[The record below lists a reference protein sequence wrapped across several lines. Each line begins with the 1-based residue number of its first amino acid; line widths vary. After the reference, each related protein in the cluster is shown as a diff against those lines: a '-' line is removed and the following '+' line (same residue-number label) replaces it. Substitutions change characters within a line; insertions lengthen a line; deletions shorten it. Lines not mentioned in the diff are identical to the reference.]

1 MTGATSSPHV
11 TLHDIH
17 EAIKVRVLFKQ
28 YNSIWM
34 YEFPCLYGV
43 LNDYHSCH
51 THSHLTDLHISLQ
64 KVNARFDPME
74 SNDTAI
80 LRTLNLLRQELDTPQ
95 GHNLPF
101 PTDDVVNDPKPTK
114 KCDDSHK
121 NKHKGKA
128 KEKNVIFDD
137 MMDINTINFVD
148 LGYDTNDKIQVPKPT
163 GVYIRPVKGK
173 ESGAKDK
180 GILQDQ
186 GNEDCDSSSSDDPLS
201 SRPPLK
207 SFMSNYRRGVM
218 SKVVLSLI
226 IDDTSLISN
235 IKHPLSA

>member
-1 MTGATSSPHV
+1 M
-11 TLHDIH
+11 
-17 EAIKVRVLFKQ
+17 
-28 YNSIWM
+28 
-34 YEFPCLYGV
+34 
-43 LNDYHSCH
+43 
-51 THSHLTDLHISLQ
+51 
-64 KVNARFDPME
+64 NARLDAIE
-74 SNDTAI
+74 SNYIAI
-80 LRTLNLLRQELDTPQ
+80 LRTLVNLLRQELNTPQ

-121 NKHKGKA
+121 HKHKGRA
-128 KEKNVIFDD
+128 KEKNVVFDD

-148 LGYDTNDKIQVPKPT
+148 LGYDTDDKIQVPKPA

-180 GILQDQ
+180 GILQ

-207 SFMSNYRRGVM
+207 SFMSNYRRGVK
-218 SKVVLSLI
+218 SKVVVSSLV
-226 IDDTSLISN
+226 DNTSTSLISN